1 MVLILFLFVS
11 LNQSGVKV
19 NLAAFSYSFDGNDD
33 QGNWDNQMR
42 NQLID
47 LDQHKHELTK
57 KQLRTEYVH
66 SFALY
71 ADDVGIPVE
80 IEY

>member
-1 MVLILFLFVS
+1 
-11 LNQSGVKV
+11 
-19 NLAAFSYSFDGNDD
+19 
-33 QGNWDNQMR
+33 MR

-80 IEY
+80 IEYQHQPSQNETCSVCDKYELNLLLSLVNVTVAG